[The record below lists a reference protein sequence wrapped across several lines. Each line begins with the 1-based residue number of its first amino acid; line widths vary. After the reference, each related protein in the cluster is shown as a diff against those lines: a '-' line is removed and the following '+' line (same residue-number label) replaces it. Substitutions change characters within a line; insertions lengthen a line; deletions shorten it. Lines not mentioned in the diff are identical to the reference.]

1 MGLNQKK
8 TVMRLD
14 KYLADMGI
22 GTRSQV
28 KEKIRRALVS
38 VNGKIVSDPQFKV
51 DTSVD
56 SVACDGT
63 VVGYIHY
70 EYYMLNKPAGVISA
84 TEDAEKNPDRG

>member
-28 KEKIRRALVS
+28 KEKIQPALCAGA
-38 VNGKIVSDPQFKV
+38 NGKIVSDPQFKV

-63 VVGYIHY
+63 VVGYIH
-70 EYYMLNKPAGVISA
+70 
-84 TEDAEKNPDRG
+84 